1 MTDQVLTAEVAVEE
15 PRARGVWATV
25 RRRVL
30 FWLPLGVLSI
40 MVLIAIVP
48 EPFAGLFGNPD
59 PRACDLSRTVNP
71 PTVGHPF
78 GFDVQGCDVYANVIH
93 GARAS
98 MIVGLVCTAIALGIA
113 LAVGTLAGYVG
124 GLIDSILARLTDIFL
139 GFPFLLGAI
148 IVLNTLG
155 SRSVITV
162 AVVLA
167 LFAWPTLARLVRTSV
182 RGIRGAEYV
191 QAATAIGLP
200 TRRILTQY
208 VLPNAIGPVLA
219 VATLTVGG
227 VIVAEST
234 LTFLGLGLRAPS
246 ISWGLQLA
254 SAQVVFQ
261 RAPHMLIYPSI
272 FLAVTVLSLM
282 TIGDVLRDAINPRAR
297 S

>member
-1 MTDQVLTAEVAVEE
+1 MTEQVLTADLAVED
-15 PRARGVWATV
+15 PRPRGVWATV

-30 FWLPLGVLSI
+30 FWLPLAVLSI
-40 MVLIAIVP
+40 MVLIAVAP
-48 EPFAGLFGNPD
+48 EPFAGLFGHPD
-59 PRACDLSRTVNP
+59 PRVCELSRTVKP
-71 PTVGHPF
+71 PTAGHPF

-98 MIVGLVCTAIALGIA
+98 ITVGLICTAIALGIA
-113 LAVGTLAGYVG
+113 LVVGTLAGYLG
-124 GLIDSILARLTDIFL
+124 GVIDSILARLTDVFL

-148 IVLNTLG
+148 VVLNTLG
-155 SRSVITV
+155 TRSVITV

-182 RGIRGAEYV
+182 RGIRQAEFV
-191 QAATAIGLP
+191 QAATAMGLP
-200 TRRILTQY
+200 TGRILTQY

-254 SAQVVFQ
+254 SAQAEFQ
-261 RAPHMLIYPSI
+261 RAPHLLLYPSI
-272 FLAVTVLSLM
+272 FLAATVLSLM